1 MAKNPTV
8 HLLGQAV
15 FDPSYESSH
24 FLTTPDAVALKSQFL
39 GGNNNVYFFVI
50 KTTIDS
56 VACSVLAIIN
66 LFYYSFTNEPDE
78 WRTITLTHKVKLYHP
93 NREIIIKQNILPH

>member
-8 HLLGQAV
+8 QLLGQAV

-39 GGNNNVYFFVI
+39 GGNNNVYFLWSKQQLTLSLVLYLQLSIYF
-50 KTTIDS
+50 TTAS
-56 VACSVLAIIN
+56 QMSQMN
-66 LFYYSFTNEPDE
+66 GEP
-78 WRTITLTHKVKLYHP
+78 
-93 NREIIIKQNILPH
+93 